1 MLATVQRVSSAEI
14 FIKGSK
20 HASIKQGIV
29 VFICIESSDT
39 FQEVLKMKNKI
50 YTFNILEDDNR
61 TMSTCLK
68 NLNEDIMIIS
78 QFTLAAITSKGTNP
92 SFHKAA
98 KPEEAKLLYY
108 EFVNECKKEQNNLV
122 EGIFAEQMDIQLVNK
137 GPITFN
143 FKVN

>member
-1 MLATVQRVSSAEI
+1 
-14 FIKGSK
+14 
-20 HASIKQGIV
+20 
-29 VFICIESSDT
+29 
-39 FQEVLKMKNKI
+39 MKNKI
-50 YTFNILEDDNR
+50 YTFNILEDDSR
-61 TMSTCLK
+61 TMSTSLK

>member
-1 MLATVQRVSSAEI
+1 MLQHT
-14 FIKGSK
+14 
-20 HASIKQGIV
+20 SIKQGIV
-29 VFICIESSDT
+29 VFVCIESSDT
-39 FQEVLKMKNKI
+39 FQEVLKMKKKI

-61 TMSTCLK
+61 TMSTSLK

>member
-1 MLATVQRVSSAEI
+1 
-14 FIKGSK
+14 
-20 HASIKQGIV
+20 
-29 VFICIESSDT
+29 
-39 FQEVLKMKNKI
+39 MKKKI
-50 YTFNILEDDNR
+50 YTFNILEDDSR
-61 TMSTCLK
+61 TMSTSLK

>member
-20 HASIKQGIV
+20 YASIKQGIV

-61 TMSTCLK
+61 TMSTSLK

-92 SFHKAA
+92 SFHKSA

>member
-1 MLATVQRVSSAEI
+1 
-14 FIKGSK
+14 
-20 HASIKQGIV
+20 
-29 VFICIESSDT
+29 
-39 FQEVLKMKNKI
+39 
-50 YTFNILEDDNR
+50 
-61 TMSTCLK
+61 MSTSLK

-108 EFVNECKKEQNNLV
+108 KFVNECKKEQNNLV